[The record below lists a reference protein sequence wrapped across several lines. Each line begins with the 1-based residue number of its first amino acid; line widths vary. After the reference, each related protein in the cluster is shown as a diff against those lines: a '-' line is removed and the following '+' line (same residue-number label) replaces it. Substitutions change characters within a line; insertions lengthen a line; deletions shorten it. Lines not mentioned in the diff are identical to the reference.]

1 MKDLRELDFCLGI
14 QMIRNRTKWMI
25 NLGQVKYISFQILK
39 WFKMEES
46 KRINMPIDINV
57 QLNKEQVPSL
67 EKEIVE
73 IWRRYHTRWLLDVSC
88 TLWFS

>member
-1 MKDLRELDFCLGI
+1 
-14 QMIRNRTKWMI
+14 
-25 NLGQVKYISFQILK
+25 
-39 WFKMEES
+39 MEES